1 MFPVDPDR
9 RESRGPVLA
18 TWSFARHTISMLEP
32 LYVHPS
38 QVTFA
43 DTDCSGWI
51 HFPKI
56 FRHVEEAEHAWLAAQ
71 GIPIIS
77 REEGGWPRV
86 HVSCDFKRPLRFG
99 DKIEVQLGIERI
111 GAASVNW
118 VFEVLKEGEVY
129 AYGKM
134 TTVRVDTEGKPLV
147 IDDATRE
154 KLSC

>member
-1 MFPVDPDR
+1 
-9 RESRGPVLA
+9 
-18 TWSFARHTISMLEP
+18 MLEP

-38 QVTFA
+38 QVTFG

-56 FRHVEEAEHAWLAAQ
+56 IRHVEEAEHAFLRER

-86 HVSCDFKRPLRFG
+86 HVSCDFKSPLRFE
-99 DKIEVQLGIERI
+99 DVIEVHLGIERL

-118 VFEVLKEGEVY
+118 LFEVLRAGEIC
-129 AYGKM
+129 AFGKM
-134 TTVRVDTEGKPLV
+134 TTVRVDH
-147 IDDATRE
+147 
-154 KLSC
+154 

>member
-1 MFPVDPDR
+1 
-9 RESRGPVLA
+9 
-18 TWSFARHTISMLEP
+18 MLDP

-38 QVTFA
+38 HVTFG

-56 FRHVEEAEHAWLAAQ
+56 FRHVEEAEHAFLRER

-86 HVSCDFKRPLRFG
+86 HVSCDFKSPLRF
-99 DKIEVQLGIERI
+99 DDVIEVQLGIERI

-118 VFEVLKEGEVY
+118 VFEVLKVGEVC
-129 AYGKM
+129 AFGKM
-134 TTVRVDTEGKPLV
+134 TTVRVDHEGKPLV
-147 IDDATRE
+147 IDEGTRG
-154 KLSC
+154 KFGGNF

>member
-1 MFPVDPDR
+1 
-9 RESRGPVLA
+9 
-18 TWSFARHTISMLEP
+18 MLKP
-32 LYVHPS
+32 LHVHPS

-86 HVSCDFKRPLRFG
+86 HVSCDFKKPLRFG
-99 DKIEVQLGIERI
+99 DQIEVQLGIERI

-118 VFEVLKEGEVY
+118 VFEVLKEGEVC
-129 AYGKM
+129 AFGKM
-134 TTVRVDTEGKPLV
+134 TTVRVDTEGRPLI
-147 IDDATRE
+147 IDDATRA
-154 KLSC
+154 KLGEDS